1 MLHKNL
7 LPSKLFDI
15 SNNVGSPR
23 TWNSKGGNDDAEFHP
38 HLRDPS
44 SPGRWGTSPNCGRRT
59 RRSGSSLLSW
69 RLLSSGSPDW
79 ESVRTASPPPRPRLP
94 VRWVLSV
101 RREHRGA
108 RATRSRW
115 RKRCDGPTGPA
126 GTVTATAIVASTAL
140 KSPPNPAVGTVL
152 VAKTSC
158 PTGKVLLSGGAQ
170 VSAPG
175 VNADRNVELRSSY
188 PLSTSQWQTVAIVT
202 GSLGSGGVMTMRPYV
217 VCGLPT
223 SGSSASTATTAPTG

>member
-1 MLHKNL
+1 M
-7 LPSKLFDI
+7 
-15 SNNVGSPR
+15 
-23 TWNSKGGNDDAEFHP
+23 T
-38 HLRDPS
+38 
-44 SPGRWGTSPNCGRRT
+44 
-59 RRSGSSLLSW
+59 
-69 RLLSSGSPDW
+69 LSSTPTSEILRHPDGGAPA
-79 ESVRTASPPPRPRLP
+79 RTVDGNAPKWVVPAVLAALVVGLTGLGVGAYGVATAPAQASGPMGP
-94 VRWVLSV
+94 VGP
-101 RREHRGA
+101 RGA
-108 RATRSRW
+108 TGAQGPQGAAGARGAT
-115 RKRCDGPTGPA
+115 GPTGPA